1 VTTVCSLRLAE
12 GVVERCP
19 GAACS
24 LWDEGTGACV
34 VESLAPDVRGRRDL
48 TEHLLALRTALD
60 AIAESRTNLLFR
72 VLNAEEGQP

>member
-1 VTTVCSLRLAE
+1 MTTVCSLRLAA

-24 LWDEGTGACV
+24 LWDEATGACTLD
-34 VESLAPDVRGRRDL
+34 SLAPEVHRRRDL
-48 TEHLLALRTALD
+48 AEHLLALRATLD
-60 AIAESRTNLLFR
+60 EIAETRGNRLVR